1 MKKTALIMAAM
12 LSAAVSCTKEQIH
25 EEKSDKPEIEAP
37 GESKGSIPME
47 FIAVSDLT
55 RTSIGELNG
64 GKREISWVKD
74 DEIKIIYNNK
84 STTAKAETTGA
95 STIFKAMLTRLRLTM
110 RSILLLRPRSR
121 RTGRGKWRFRPSRMS
136 AADSD
141 PPTMQRP
148 WQRTAI
154 LRSGIYVV
162 G

>member
-47 FIAVSDLT
+47 FTAVSDLT
-55 RTSIGELNG
+55 RTSIGELNR

-74 DEIKIIYNNK
+74 DEIKII
-84 STTAKAETTGA
+84 TTTKALPRRLRQREPPPY
-95 STIFKAMLTRLRLTM
+95 SRPMLTRLRLTM

-121 RTGRGKWRFRPSRMS
+121 RTGRGKWRFQPSRMS

>member
-95 STIFKAMLTRLRLTM
+95 STIFKANV
-110 RSILLLRPRSR
+110 
-121 RTGRGKWRFRPSRMS
+121 
-136 AADSD
+136 D
-141 PPTMQRP
+141 
-148 WQRTAI
+148 
-154 LRSGIYVV
+154 
-162 G
+162 